1 MKNKIEDSLELMK
14 LFSFLVNVQ
23 SNKDYREFF
32 PNVANIAEKL
42 KKSKTA
48 IADDLGSL
56 IDQKLVKEIKVD
68 KEYEYKPILENFFKI
83 VSDEIFRVINSG
95 YPDLYKEKKYVKIYN
110 KGKLRSTVKRV
121 FQENNDIFTN
131 YLIGCLLEENIL
143 DYYLDDL
150 VERFLLT
157 VLYIE
162 YCWDIPEKKQDKKW
176 LDLVKIAEMYA
187 LVLFDVPI
195 IRILT
200 RWVGEEY
207 FYPTL
212 DSYSSY
218 FFKKKQASK

>member
-1 MKNKIEDSLELMK
+1 MKDKIEDSLELMK

-23 SNKDYREFF
+23 SNKDYREFS
-32 PNVANIAEKL
+32 PTIANVAEKL
-42 KKSKTA
+42 KKSKTS
-48 IADDLGSL
+48 IADELGSL
-56 IDQKLVKEIKVD
+56 INQKLVKEIKVD

-83 VSDEIFRVINSG
+83 VSDEIFKVINSG
-95 YPDLYKEKKYVKIYN
+95 YPDLYREKKFVKIYN
-110 KGKLRSTVKRV
+110 KGKLRSTVKSV
-121 FQENNDIFTN
+121 IQENDDIFTN
-131 YLIGCLLEENIL
+131 YLIGCLLEENVL

-150 VERFLLT
+150 IERFLLT

-162 YCWDIPEKKQDKKW
+162 YCWNIPEKKEDKKW

-218 FFKKKQASK
+218 FFKKKHTSK

>member
-1 MKNKIEDSLELMK
+1 MKDKIEDSLELMK

-23 SNKDYREFF
+23 SNKDYREFS
-32 PNVANIAEKL
+32 PTIANVAEKL

-48 IADDLGSL
+48 IADELGSL

-68 KEYEYKPILENFFKI
+68 KEYEYKPILENFFRI

-95 YPDLYKEKKYVKIYN
+95 YPDLYKEKKCVKIYN

-121 FQENNDIFTN
+121 IQENNDIFTN
-131 YLIGCLLEENIL
+131 YLIGCLLEENVL

-150 VERFLLT
+150 MERFLLT

-162 YCWDIPEKKQDKKW
+162 YCWDIPEKKEDKKW

-195 IRILT
+195 VRILT

-218 FFKKKQASK
+218 FFKKKHTSK